1 MKNNTPDK
9 KTLQR
14 ATVIY
19 DRLLKRY
26 PDPEPELDWK
36 NAWELLVS
44 TILAAQCTD
53 VRVNKVTPT
62 LFNKWPGPAEM
73 SKADVSDI
81 EEVIRST
88 GLFRNK
94 AKNLRAAAELVMDE
108 FGGELPRTMKEMIR
122 LPGVARKTA
131 NIVLSN
137 AMAVHEG
144 VAVDTHVKRLSFRMG
159 FTKSTNPTVIEKDLM
174 PLFKQENWGIAN
186 HLLVLYGREICPAR
200 NPKCDICPLNDICP
214 QNGIERK

>member
-9 KTLQR
+9 KVLQR

-44 TILAAQCTD
+44 TVLAAQCTD
-53 VRVNKVTPT
+53 VRVNKITPA
-62 LFNKWPGPAEM
+62 LFSKWPGPTEM

-94 AKNLRAAAELVMDE
+94 AKNLKAAAELVMDE

-137 AMAVHEG
+137 AMDVHEG